1 MQISYGYCY
10 ATNRYF
16 ANLYGVTNGTVSK
29 WLAHLQE
36 KGYITIEVKR
46 NEKQE
51 VIGRNIYIV
60 DNPYSQ
66 KESHPY
72 GEKEPYPYSQKEP
85 YPMVKNEKEN
95 NINNNNININNN
107 KESVSVYNNIN
118 NNKGKEKEKTEQ
130 TTKQTNERKVYA
142 NKVSMAET
150 EYNALINK
158 LGEQKTKELIEKLSL
173 YKQSSGK
180 SYYSDYATILKW
192 YKEDLE
198 KEKEKQNKV
207 NQNIKNPTP
216 YPLPNKIQPNY
227 EQREYPPDF
236 FDQFYANN
244 LENYKKLYGE
254 GG

>member
-1 MQISYGYCY
+1 MYENVQ
-10 ATNRYF
+10 
-16 ANLYGVTNGTVSK
+16 
-29 WLAHLQE
+29 
-36 KGYITIEVKR
+36 
-46 NEKQE
+46 
-51 VIGRNIYIV
+51 
-60 DNPYSQ
+60 
-66 KESHPY
+66 
-72 GEKEPYPYSQKEP
+72 
-85 YPMVKNEKEN
+85 EN
-95 NINNNNININNN
+95 NINNNNININN

-198 KEKEKQNKV
+198 KEKQNKV
-207 NQNIKNPTP
+207 NQSIKNPTP

-244 LENYKKLYGE
+244 LENLRNIYGE